1 MVIEVDSVASVYKHF
16 VETGEFD
23 KNQIKTYVT
32 EGIGEDNMPANIG
45 MSLIDAVIQVGDK
58 DAMVTTRKLAKQEAL
73 FVGGSCGA
81 AVYGALEYVKEH
93 PLKEED
99 IMVIILPE
107 SS

>member
-1 MVIEVDSVASVYKHF
+1 
-16 VETGEFD
+16 
-23 KNQIKTYVT
+23 
-32 EGIGEDNMPANIG
+32 MPANID

-99 IMVIILPE
+99 LMVIILPDSGSRYVE
-107 SS
+107 KIFNDEWIDRKSTRLNSSHVAISYAVFC